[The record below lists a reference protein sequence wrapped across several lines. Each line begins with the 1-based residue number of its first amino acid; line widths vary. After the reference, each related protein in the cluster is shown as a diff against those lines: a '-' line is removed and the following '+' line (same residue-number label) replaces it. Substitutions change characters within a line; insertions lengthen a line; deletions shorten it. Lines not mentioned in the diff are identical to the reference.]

1 MKFIRVIDY
10 NFQNLI
16 NNLINYLINIYIMF
30 KM

>member
-16 NNLINYLINIYIMF
+16 NNLTNHLINIYIMF